1 MTKRRI
7 VRAVFTATRH
17 CATMV
22 RSLSLVAVGGSR
34 SRDMYTITNLCC
46 KTKRVGYDGGC
57 RISTTI
63 QTSDMMMRSS
73 SLGFV
78 AGDVRIR
85 RHFGS
90 SSVVVDDDESTSEDD
105 LRNEIE
111 EIELMAEV
119 KEANERCV
127 CHDFV
132 HCYVNPI
139 ISLHDA
145 VVPIKT

>member
-1 MTKRRI
+1 
-7 VRAVFTATRH
+7 
-17 CATMV
+17 
-22 RSLSLVAVGGSR
+22 
-34 SRDMYTITNLCC
+34 
-46 KTKRVGYDGGC
+46 
-57 RISTTI
+57 
-63 QTSDMMMRSS
+63 MRSS

>member
-1 MTKRRI
+1 MNKAVVSRRI
-7 VRAVFTATRH
+7 ARAVLTATEH
-17 CATMV
+17 CATVPIVSV
-22 RSLSLVAVGGSR
+22 RSLSSVIVG
-34 SRDMYTITNLCC
+34 DTITNLCC
-46 KTKRVGYDGGC
+46 KTKRESYDSGC

-63 QTSDMMMRSS
+63 QTNDMMRSS
-73 SLGFV
+73 SLG
-78 AGDVRIR
+78 AGDVRFI

-90 SSVVVDDDESTSEDD
+90 SSVVVEDDGSTSDD

-127 CHDFV
+127 YHNFG
-132 HCYVNPI
+132 HCYMNPI

-145 VVPIKT
+145 VPIKT

>member
-34 SRDMYTITNLCC
+34 SGDMYTIKNLCC

-90 SSVVVDDDESTSEDD
+90 SSVVVEDDEST
-105 LRNEIE
+105 RNEIE

>member
-7 VRAVFTATRH
+7 VRAVNRH
-17 CATMV
+17 CATVPIVMV

-73 SLGFV
+73 SLGFI
-78 AGDVRIR
+78 AGDVLIR

-90 SSVVVDDDESTSEDD
+90 SSVVVEDDEST
-105 LRNEIE
+105 RNEIE

-139 ISLHDA
+139 ISLRDA